1 MGVRS
6 KVVTGSLY
14 SAPSL
19 GGTLAGVV
27 ALKLGVPVQD
37 VLLGA
42 SLVSQGLHAVASFV
56 QRRRK
61 SKAALLRAAPRP

>member
-6 KVVTGSLY
+6 KAVTGALY
-14 SAPSL
+14 STPSL
-19 GGTLAGVV
+19 GGTLAGLV
-27 ALKLGVPVQD
+27 AVKLGVSVTD

-56 QRRRK
+56 QRKRK
-61 SKAALLRAAPRP
+61 ARAALRAT